1 MKGTAAPVRSLWI
14 GAQQCGSLAC
24 NFEASRRQ
32 ARIFSLHSNRSR
44 ASAMSRLAVKCLPII
59 LFLGASSATLA
70 EQEHPGTHKKVYLL
84 RGLTNVL
91 SPGID
96 QLADELRKR
105 DISATV
111 ANHLFWNSL
120 ANEALRD
127 CRSDPET
134 SIVLVG
140 HSLGAS
146 AAVNMAE
153 QLQLAGFHVALMVT
167 FDPVVRTTVPDNV
180 HLLKNFY
187 ISNGLGTAVL
197 PAEHFHGLLRN
208 VDLKSNADLG
218 HVSLTTSPSIQKQV
232 MSDIIGANTRC
243 R

>member
-1 MKGTAAPVRSLWI
+1 MRSLWI

-146 AAVNMAE
+146 AAAPPKI
-153 QLQLAGFHVALMVT
+153 AAIA
-167 FDPVVRTTVPDNV
+167 PRR
-180 HLLKNFY
+180 
-187 ISNGLGTAVL
+187 
-197 PAEHFHGLLRN
+197 LR
-208 VDLKSNADLG
+208 L
-218 HVSLTTSPSIQKQV
+218 I
-232 MSDIIGANTRC
+232 
-243 R
+243 